1 MRAVDALGALN
12 LKKLS
17 QATPRWLGF
26 DAATAGKSWRATS
39 LRGLKV
45 VETLRAAGGSG
56 VQITGDETAMAWC
69 RGEKSFG
76 AAR

>member
-1 MRAVDALGALN
+1 MGAVDARWALN

-17 QATPRWLGF
+17 QATARWLRF
-26 DAATAGKSWRATS
+26 DPATAGKSWRGTS

-45 VETLRAAGGSG
+45 VKTLRAAGGSG

-69 RGEKSFG
+69 RGRKSVS